1 MTQPGDE
8 GLRAPFAERGAG
20 LEPLAFARS
29 PALVSAGSPTARL
42 GAALGPGALIVGKA
56 TARIINLHLMREIET
71 PSPQYQILVDLSRA
85 RHEARNENAA
95 IPVRSKP
102 VSDQPRGR
110 FVPLAL
116 AVEPT
121 AGKLI
126 QSDLVV
132 FSTCFLAQVRNVVA
146 VDIVFANR
154 QRLQAMTEALCAF
167 CNGGRDGERKIKGGL
182 SLAVEASAGDRGP
195 FAG

>member
-1 MTQPGDE
+1 
-8 GLRAPFAERGAG
+8 
-20 LEPLAFARS
+20 
-29 PALVSAGSPTARL
+29 
-42 GAALGPGALIVGKA
+42 
-56 TARIINLHLMREIET
+56 MREIEA

-85 RHEARNENAA
+85 RHEARNENTA

-102 VSDQPRGR
+102 VSDQPGRR

-116 AVEPT
+116 AGEPT

-132 FSTCFLAQVRNVVA
+132 FSTCFLAQVRKVVA
-146 VDIVFANR
+146 VDVVFANR
-154 QRLQAMTEALCAF
+154 QRLQAVTEALGAF
-167 CNGGRDGERKIKGGL
+167 CDSGRNGEREVKRGL
-182 SLAVEASAGDRGP
+182 SLAIEASAGDRGP